1 METVS
6 DVCPTGI
13 LIDIGLQSKGL
24 SNINK
29 ESDKI
34 QASVKN
40 KRENVIAAD
49 TNSPHP
55 WTSNCFLDQSP
66 PKPSPIM
73 QMKFFTPKS
82 NLKTPSPK
90 SMKIITH
97 EASRIV
103 DQLYSSPV
111 NYSEVMIHDEVFP
124 TIKSLDDAYLDEFH
138 IKSKSLSTTDIT
150 STHEN
155 VDQNN
160 TNLLDLTKCAISA
173 VSSCTSKDLVSD
185 EKLSKIVQQSGIK
198 LAVEQ
203 DSMSG
208 NTVASITPENA
219 LNQKSHI
226 ESYVS
231 NKDKVK
237 CVLCAVNSDPVIPE
251 CVNVLSDKLLEHE
264 HEITAYKNM
273 PTLAKDFGF
282 KMSLEHSKKNKENIL
297 QSKGTRG
304 EKYEPRFSMAE
315 KSCNSIED
323 KSKGT
328 KIRKNQILRNESM
341 LEKFSKMSISKK
353 CLVLEKKAK
362 ENQNSEQSF
371 SKEPKAFM
379 QKSDVVSSQS
389 LLYKRD
395 PLCKTGPLLET
406 PVVASSVRRI
416 HSFHTG
422 GSKNAFPVERKFMST
437 TESCSKVLKPK
448 MSLNQVS
455 INGNRLSTPLQSGR
469 FKPANSSTANP
480 MQRKSLVFGSNY
492 SLVASNIKVAA
503 QNDRHSTIKKPVV
516 NSSSRH
522 GLVKKLSMPSSL
534 PKFKNDSLSRKLFP

>member
-73 QMKFFTPKS
+73 QMK
-82 NLKTPSPK
+82 
-90 SMKIITH
+90 
-97 EASRIV
+97 
-103 DQLYSSPV
+103 
-111 NYSEVMIHDEVFP
+111 
-124 TIKSLDDAYLDEFH
+124 
-138 IKSKSLSTTDIT
+138 
-150 STHEN
+150 
-155 VDQNN
+155 
-160 TNLLDLTKCAISA
+160 
-173 VSSCTSKDLVSD
+173 
-185 EKLSKIVQQSGIK
+185 
-198 LAVEQ
+198 
-203 DSMSG
+203 
-208 NTVASITPENA
+208 
-219 LNQKSHI
+219 
-226 ESYVS
+226 
-231 NKDKVK
+231 
-237 CVLCAVNSDPVIPE
+237 
-251 CVNVLSDKLLEHE
+251 
-264 HEITAYKNM
+264 
-273 PTLAKDFGF
+273 
-282 KMSLEHSKKNKENIL
+282 
-297 QSKGTRG
+297 
-304 EKYEPRFSMAE
+304 
-315 KSCNSIED
+315 
-323 KSKGT
+323 
-328 KIRKNQILRNESM
+328 
-341 LEKFSKMSISKK
+341 
-353 CLVLEKKAK
+353 
-362 ENQNSEQSF
+362 
-371 SKEPKAFM
+371 
-379 QKSDVVSSQS
+379 
-389 LLYKRD
+389 
-395 PLCKTGPLLET
+395 LET